1 MGDPLSKEKGEQLD
15 TSKKRSL
22 IGHTLASAS
31 TPLSTLA
38 HCRRPFHQSP
48 YFSGGCEALFL
59 RKQHCVG
66 VPMKLLAFQILLVLV
81 LLKAGTAS
89 PPKGRK
95 RRDPTNEEGDSYTV
109 LNLGNY
115 VPDLDNYDEVIDL
128 SDYEGLMDYGDQLPE
143 VKAGSSL
150 GPPTRIGSTQSTV
163 NPRTLSSKPTMTK
176 PTMLGLP
183 GSPSSH
189 AEPGLPTCLV
199 CVCLGSS
206 VYCDDADLE
215 SIPPLPKTTTYLYAR
230 FNRISRIRAGD
241 FKGLTKLKK
250 IDLSSNS
257 ISSIDDDALRLL
269 PALRDLILP
278 ENQLAALPMLPAGI
292 EVLDVRLNRLQSSGI
307 QPEAFRH
314 LMAPDSE
321 NSSVWSKAH
330 SHIRH
335 PSYPHR
341 MPGSHVR
348 GRGGGGEK
356 EGGSGRSN
364 DMREP
369 ALTTRL
375 TEPIITLPRLS

>member
-38 HCRRPFHQSP
+38 HCRRPFQQSP

-307 QPEAFRH
+307 QPEAFRK
-314 LMAPDSE
+314 LILTPE
-321 NSSVWSKAH
+321 EGVL
-330 SHIRH
+330 RH
-335 PSYPHR
+335 AIPRTSRKRKCRPH
-341 MPGSHVR
+341 GLVT
-348 GRGGGGEK
+348 GNGGGGLAPE
-356 EGGSGRSN
+356 
-364 DMREP
+364 MRVSSSSSASSSTWP
-369 ALTTRL
+369 LGTSVPFTSRHPQHL
-375 TEPIITLPRLS
+375 RP

>member
-1 MGDPLSKEKGEQLD
+1 MCHLLPGHPAGSRAISPS
-15 TSKKRSL
+15 TSR
-22 IGHTLASAS
+22 APVAS

-38 HCRRPFHQSP
+38 HCRRPFQQSP

-59 RKQHCVG
+59 GKQHCVG
-66 VPMKLLAFQILLVLV
+66 VPMKILAFQILLALV
-81 LLKAGTAS
+81 LLEAGTAS

-95 RRDPTNEEGDSYTV
+95 RRDPTNEEGDSYEV

-278 ENQLAALPMLPAGI
+278 ENQLAALPVLPAGI

-348 GRGGGGEK
+348 GRGGGEK

-364 DMREP
+364 GMREP

-375 TEPIITLPRLS
+375 TEPIITLPRLL